1 MNLLSTKDQKYP
13 IHSFLAETCIHW
25 TSIGMEGTRKKK
37 NLVLLERNKRCRQ
50 NSQKLIGQLGWY
62 AQ

>member
-37 NLVLLERNKRCRQ
+37 KKPGSPREK
-50 NSQKLIGQLGWY
+50 
-62 AQ
+62 